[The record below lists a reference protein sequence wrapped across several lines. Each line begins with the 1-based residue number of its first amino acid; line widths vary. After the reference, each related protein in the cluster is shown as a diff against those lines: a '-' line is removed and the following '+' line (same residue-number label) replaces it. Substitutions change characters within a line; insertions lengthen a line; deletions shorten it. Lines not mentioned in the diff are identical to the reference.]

1 VKSDGEGRRDRERE
15 VDPLER
21 KSRNRTWLMI
31 VILALVNMYVF
42 VWRDESFDF
51 SAEAAAIR
59 DIDASGVA
67 APPDGACSGD
77 PVRIFD
83 GLADQL
89 RLQTRLSEGK
99 TLRLG
104 LLELGVTGP
113 EIDMVEAAVRT
124 HISLGLLAGSG
135 APLSVAL
142 DRYGGVQAL
151 EVELAEG
158 HLVQACRA
166 SDGLR
171 VRNIQ
176 HPLRTDVEV
185 IAFEI
190 SDHGTLLTAVEERGE
205 KPELAR
211 LISDTLAYDIDFS
224 SEARPGD
231 RLQVIVEKR
240 YLGRSFH
247 RYANLMAARYRGA
260 AGYFAY
266 YYYKPKGAAPGYFDG
281 DGQPVRRELLRSPVA
296 WYPFDAE
303 ARATM
308 PPIIEFVDGKVGALY
323 RRPEGAPVVA
333 LGDGTIRDVKH
344 REDTG
349 LTVEVTLRDGRVVR
363 YAHLMRTVGELELGQ
378 SVEQGQII
386 GLVGHSGKTPVD
398 RLRIEIVEDPEGAAE
413 HVDPIFLTA
422 KNEERPERVG
432 EPIDPKLVDR
442 FQKDIKS
449 WRRAMRQVAR

>member
-1 VKSDGEGRRDRERE
+1 
-15 VDPLER
+15 
-21 KSRNRTWLMI
+21 MI
-31 VILALVNMYVF
+31 VLLALVNMYVF

-51 SAEAAAIR
+51 GARAAAIPTGE
-59 DIDASGVA
+59 AEGVA

-77 PVRIFD
+77 PVRIFE
-83 GLADQL
+83 GLEDQL
-89 RLQTRLSEGK
+89 VLDTRLSEGK

-104 LLELGVTGP
+104 LLELGVAGQ

-135 APLSVAL
+135 APLAVAL

-185 IAFEI
+185 MAFEI
-190 SDHGTLLTAVEERGE
+190 SNHATLLTTIEERGE

-211 LISDTLAYDIDFS
+211 LIANTLAPDIDFA

-231 RLQVIVEKR
+231 QIQIIVEKR

-266 YYYKPKGAAPGYFDG
+266 YYYKPQGATSGYFDG
-281 DGQPVRRELLRSPVA
+281 EGQPTKRALLRSPVA
-296 WYPFDAE
+296 WYPFDTE

-308 PPIIEFVDGKVGALY
+308 APIIEFVDGKVGALY

-333 LGDGTIRDVKH
+333 LGDGTIRDVTH
-344 REDTG
+344 REDSG
-349 LTVEVTLRDGRVVR
+349 LTVELALRDGRVVR

-378 SVEQGQII
+378 SVEQGRII

-398 RLRIEIVEDPEGAAE
+398 RLRLEIVEDPEAE
-413 HVDPIFLTA
+413 ALHVDPIFLTA

-432 EPIDPKLVDR
+432 EPIDRKRLDR
-442 FQKDIKS
+442 FKEDIAA
-449 WRRAMRQVAR
+449 WRRAMRQASR

>member
-1 VKSDGEGRRDRERE
+1 MRADEASKHERE

-31 VILALVNMYVF
+31 VVLALVNMYVF
-42 VWRDESFDF
+42 VWRGESFDF
-51 SAEAAAIR
+51 SAPAAAIR
-59 DIDASGVA
+59 GGEGDGVA
-67 APPDGACSGD
+67 TPPDGACSGD
-77 PVRIFD
+77 PVRIFE
-83 GLADQL
+83 GLEDQL
-89 RLQTRLSEGK
+89 VLETRLAEGK

-104 LLELGVTGP
+104 LLELGVAGP

-185 IAFEI
+185 MAFEI
-190 SDHGTLLTAVEERGE
+190 SDHGTLLSAVEERGE
-205 KPELAR
+205 KSELAR
-211 LISDTLAYDIDFS
+211 LIANTLAPDIDFA

-231 RLQVIVEKR
+231 QIQVIVEKR

-266 YYYKPKGAAPGYFDG
+266 YYYKPQGAAAGYFDG
-281 DGQPVRRELLRSPVA
+281 EGAPTRRALLRSPVA
-296 WYPFDAE
+296 WYPFAAE

-308 PPIIEFVDGKVGALY
+308 APTIEFVDGEVGATY

-333 LGDGTIRDVKH
+333 LGDGSIRAVTH

-349 LTVEVTLRDGRVVR
+349 LTVELALRDGRVVR
-363 YAHLMRTVGELELGQ
+363 YAHLMRTVGELEIGQ
-378 SVEQGQII
+378 SVEQGRII
-386 GLVGHSGKTPVD
+386 ALVGHSGKTPVD
-398 RLRIEIVEDPEGAAE
+398 RLRIEIIEDPDGAGV

-422 KNEERPERVG
+422 KNEERPDRVG
-432 EPIDPKLVDR
+432 EPIEPKRLER
-442 FQKDIKS
+442 FQEDIKS
-449 WRRAMRQVAR
+449 WRRAMRQAAR